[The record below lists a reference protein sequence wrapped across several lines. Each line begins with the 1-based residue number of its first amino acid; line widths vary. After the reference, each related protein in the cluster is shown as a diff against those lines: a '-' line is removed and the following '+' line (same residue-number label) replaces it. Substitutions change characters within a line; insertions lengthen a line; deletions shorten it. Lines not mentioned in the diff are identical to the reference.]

1 MQPLPKGDAN
11 LAHLQSSL
19 KMVEEVI
26 RLKQAVY
33 ISGDALPITFQTQ
46 VISMQA
52 DKLVLVNHIRP
63 RFISAF
69 MKSRAFGLQVGMV
82 RFQADR
88 ILSDGEHM
96 IFPLRKDSVIEE
108 TRQSERF
115 YFNADERVIV
125 EILNPF
131 DNETKI
137 SKSVMDMSATGLSLR
152 TTFDSM
158 LFQPD
163 TSLSNLRVL
172 VDGELYKKGAGR
184 VVYRRKLMD
193 VSGHL
198 RHQVGIKFES

>member
-1 MQPLPKGDAN
+1 MQHLPKGDAN

-19 KMVEEVI
+19 KMVEDVI
-26 RLKQAVY
+26 RLKQSVY
-33 ISGDALPITFQTQ
+33 ISGDGLQVTFQTQ
-46 VISMQA
+46 VIAMQA
-52 DKLVLVNHIRP
+52 DQLVLMNHIRP
-63 RFISAF
+63 QFITAF
-69 MKSRAFGLQVGMV
+69 MASRAFSVQVGMV
-82 RFQADR
+82 RFQADH
-88 ILSDGEHM
+88 ILSDGEHI

-152 TTFDSM
+152 TTFDSQ

-163 TSLSNLRVL
+163 TYLGNLRIL
-172 VDGELYKKGAGR
+172 VDGELYKKGAGSI
-184 VVYRRKLMD
+184 VYRRKLMD